1 MQTWLVQ
8 NWWWVTGV
16 VLVAIVLAIRLRYRG
31 GNESL
36 WLRVLYAADVASIW
50 EFVGFAVI
58 ALIGIFFG
66 AVVFYRVL
74 GVVGAIWALTRIR
87 SREIPVGIE
96 GHPPSLHLRGI
107 VAVVVSLVLAVAF
120 VATAW
125 FAPEVSCYLSEG
137 RACR

>member
-16 VLVAIVLAIRLRYRG
+16 VLVTIVFAIRLRYRG

-36 WLRVLYAADVASIW
+36 WLRVLYAADVASIL
-50 EFVGFAVI
+50 EVVGFAVI

-66 AVVFYRVL
+66 AVAFYRAL
-74 GVVGAIWALTRIR
+74 GVFGAIWALTQLR

-96 GHPPSLHLRGI
+96 GHPPSFHLRGI
-107 VAVVVSLVLAVAF
+107 VGVVVSLVLAVAF

-125 FAPEVSCYLSEG
+125 FAPEVECYLSE
-137 RACR
+137 